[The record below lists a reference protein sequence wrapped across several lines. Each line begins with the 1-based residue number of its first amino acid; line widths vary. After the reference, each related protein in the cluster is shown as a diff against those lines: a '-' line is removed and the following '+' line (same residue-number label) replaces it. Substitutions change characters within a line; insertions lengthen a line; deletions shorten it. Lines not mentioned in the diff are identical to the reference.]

1 MFWLFTF
8 NVYLSQTL
16 NLSAAQQLCT
26 YLFAFQGP
34 TINPKTSHKKT
45 NSLTFIVDKLPPHVI
60 QPKACLMNDT
70 VAIV

>member
-34 TINPKTSHKKT
+34 TTNPKTSHEKT
-45 NSLTFIVDKLPPHVI
+45 KSLTFTVDKSCPLMF
-60 QPKACLMNDT
+60 QPKAWLMNAT